1 MILSTRKRLLQ
12 ITVALLGLLP
22 LSAGLAGVI
31 LGPEFL
37 RGPIA
42 PTVDLDSHFR
52 YLSGIFLGVGL
63 IFYATIPAIERKTT
77 LFRVAAAL
85 VALGGLARLVSLL
98 SVGAPSVGH
107 LVGLGLELVVV
118 PLLALWQ
125 GRVAAAYADLAQS
138 K

>member
-1 MILSTRKRLLQ
+1 MILLTRKRLLQ
-12 ITVALLGLLP
+12 ITVALLGLVP
-22 LSAGLAGVI
+22 LSAGLAGVT

-37 RGPIA
+37 RVPIA

-118 PLLALWQ
+118 PLLAL
-125 GRVAAAYADLAQS
+125 
-138 K
+138 